1 MGSQILS
8 VLSLEYSFLK
18 SKRSQDIESCTDIL
32 LDSYLG
38 TYFTYEQAHS
48 LLKSA
53 ASQNQLT
60 IAVRIDDAKKVPV
73 AFYVADPKGC
83 FSVFPYLHLLAV
95 KTSLRGQGLG
105 TLLIKH
111 FEKESLEAKGYPDRP
126 KVFLLVT
133 PHNPRALT
141 LYENLG
147 YSREATFTDMF
158 GEGDTEYLMMK
169 DLGYKPHRA
178 G

>member
-1 MGSQILS
+1 MSDI
-8 VLSLEYSFLK
+8 SLEYAILK
-18 SKRSQDIESCTDIL
+18 SKSSQDIDVCTEIL

-38 TYFTYEQAHS
+38 TYFTSEQAHS

-53 ASQNQLT
+53 ASQSQLT
-60 IAVRIDDAKKVPV
+60 IALSFNDPKKVPV

-95 KTSLRGQGLG
+95 KSSLRGQGLG

-133 PHNPRALT
+133 PHNPRALA

-147 YSREATFTDMF
+147 YTREATFTDMF

-169 DLGYKPHRA
+169 DLGYKQHRSE
-178 G
+178 